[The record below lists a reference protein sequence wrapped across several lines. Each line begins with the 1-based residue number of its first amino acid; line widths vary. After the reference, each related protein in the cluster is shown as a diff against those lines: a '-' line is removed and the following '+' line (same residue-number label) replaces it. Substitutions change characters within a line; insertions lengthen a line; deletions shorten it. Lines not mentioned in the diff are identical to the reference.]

1 VAGDGEPIDPTE
13 TGEADAPSVEAAPY
27 TVICAAESCPAKKNR
42 GVIHVVDRRT
52 GEEIPTDPHGEGTLS
67 VDW

>member
-1 VAGDGEPIDPTE
+1 VIF
-13 TGEADAPSVEAAPY
+13 EADG
-27 TVICAAESCPAKKNR
+27 CPIKKDR

-52 GEEIPTDPHGEGTLS
+52 GEEIPPDPHGEGALS